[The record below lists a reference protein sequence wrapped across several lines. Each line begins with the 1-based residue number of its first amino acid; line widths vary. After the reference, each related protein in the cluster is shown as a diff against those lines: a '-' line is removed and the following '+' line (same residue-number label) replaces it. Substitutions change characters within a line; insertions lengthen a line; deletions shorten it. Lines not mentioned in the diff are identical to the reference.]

1 MRKLLLATAI
11 AAVSISSTVNAGAVA
26 YVAPAAPVVVEEAA
40 PMGSSGAWI
49 IPLIA
54 IGLIAL
60 AISQDDEPR
69 RPVEEISV
77 EAF

>member
-1 MRKLLLATAI
+1 MKKLITFTTTGLLAASASI
-11 AAVSISSTVNAGAVA
+11 AGTVA
-26 YVAPAAPVVVEEAA
+26 YVAPPVDVMAPSE

-60 AISQDDEPR
+60 AISTSSSDNDGR
-69 RPVEEISV
+69 
-77 EAF
+77 